1 LVPSSA
7 LRLPIHDGALVFGGG
22 LSNLG
27 LMWKAAFAAVAVL
40 GMAVEL
46 PAQSI
51 PIELANLR
59 EDVRLLAQRTGELA
73 LRVEQLERE
82 NAELR
87 RQTAGDAQSYA
98 TVVQVNEAV
107 AELNRAIRTA
117 TAGAKNETLQQ
128 VSVQMEKLAKQTN
141 AAIDSLAKGMATRAT
156 VQTTFSEDFSKEGIS
171 YTVQRGD
178 TLAVIARNTGA
189 KVQDIINANKISDPS
204 KIQVGQTLFIPGGK

>member
-1 LVPSSA
+1 
-7 LRLPIHDGALVFGGG
+7 
-22 LSNLG
+22 
-27 LMWKAAFAAVAVL
+27 MWKVACAAVAVF
-40 GMAVEL
+40 GMTVTL
-46 PAQSI
+46 TGQSI

-59 EDVRLLAQRTGELA
+59 EDVRILSQRTGELA

-87 RQTAGDAQSYA
+87 RQTAGSAQSYA
-98 TVVQVNEAV
+98 TVVQLNESV
-107 AELNRAIRTA
+107 AELNRAIRA
-117 TAGAKNETLQQ
+117 AAAGTKSETLQQ

-156 VQTTFSEDFSKEGIS
+156 VQTTFTEDYPKEGTS

-178 TLAVIARNTGA
+178 TLAVIARSTGA

-204 KIQVGQTLFIPGGK
+204 KIQVGQTLFIPGAK

>member
-1 LVPSSA
+1 M
-7 LRLPIHDGALVFGGG
+7 GA
-22 LSNLG
+22 
-27 LMWKAAFAAVAVL
+27 MWKAACAAVAVF
-40 GMAVEL
+40 GIAVAL

-87 RQTAGDAQSYA
+87 RQTAGDAQTYA

-117 TAGAKNETLQQ
+117 SAGAKNETLQQ

-204 KIQVGQTLFIPGGK
+204 RIQVGQTLFIPGGK

>member
-1 LVPSSA
+1 
-7 LRLPIHDGALVFGGG
+7 
-22 LSNLG
+22 
-27 LMWKAAFAAVAVL
+27 MWKAACAAVAVF
-40 GMAVEL
+40 GIAVAL

-87 RQTAGDAQSYA
+87 RQTSGDAQTY

-107 AELNRAIRTA
+107 AELNRAIRA
-117 TAGAKNETLQQ
+117 ASAGAKNETLQQ

-156 VQTTFSEDFSKEGIS
+156 VQTTFSEDFAKEGIS

-178 TLAVIARNTGA
+178 TLAVIARNTGT

-204 KIQVGQTLFIPGGK
+204 RIQVGQTLFIPGGK

>member
-1 LVPSSA
+1 M
-7 LRLPIHDGALVFGGG
+7 GA
-22 LSNLG
+22 
-27 LMWKAAFAAVAVL
+27 MWKAACAAVAVF
-40 GMAVEL
+40 GIAVAL

-87 RQTAGDAQSYA
+87 RQTAGDAQTYA

-107 AELNRAIRTA
+107 AELNRAIRMA
-117 TAGAKNETLQQ
+117 SAGAKNETLQQ

-204 KIQVGQTLFIPGGK
+204 RIQVGQTLFIPGGK